1 MKVIYFLIFF
11 IISSK
16 SYAQKEPI
24 NLIDSVLN
32 DLKINKTE
40 CLTEFILEQKISNYE
55 SIIFIP
61 RIAEKDEEGMVLD
74 VFLTIVNNETGKIE
88 SEFSKKEF
96 WYSDAIRL
104 VNIQITYNPYLIYR
118 FSETIGI
125 LTTYYG
131 SSRVY
136 PYTSTEL
143 TLFERKEKSINRIL
157 IDYPIYTL
165 NGDNDINGKGRF
177 VENYKFIRPEIDYKM
192 KFYDLIIT
200 DLIIRTEHNSNTE
213 KIIEKLENKE
223 ILKYE
228 NGEYKNVL
236 Q

>member
-1 MKVIYFLIFF
+1 MKIIYALIFF
-11 IISSK
+11 IITSN

-40 CLTEFILEQKISNYE
+40 CLTKFILEQKISNYE
-55 SIIFIP
+55 SIILIP
-61 RIAEKDEEGMVLD
+61 RIAEKDEEGMILD
-74 VFLTIVNNETGKIE
+74 AILTIVDNETGKIE
-88 SEFSKKEF
+88 SEFSKKEC

-104 VNIQITYNPYLIYR
+104 ANIQIIYNPYLIYR

-125 LTTYYG
+125 LVTYYG

-143 TLFERKEKSINRIL
+143 TLFERQEKSINRIL
-157 IDYPIYTL
+157 IDYPIYTS
-165 NGDNDINGKGRF
+165 NGDNDINGKGLY
-177 VENYKFIRPEIDYKM
+177 EEHYKFIRPEVDYKM
-192 KFYDLIIT
+192 EFYDLIIT
-200 DLIIRTEHNSNTE
+200 ELIIKTENSHIAE
-213 KIIEKLENKE
+213 KIIEKFENKE

-228 NGEYKNVL
+228 NGEYKSVL
-236 Q
+236 